1 LLVQKLGVKPNDTSL
16 EATQL
21 TDTDAERTEKVLVTY
36 TVAFFKSVFTGKV
49 QKLMKKKKN
58 KKWPE
63 VIFDSVDLGDK
74 SKKGGN
80 GTDAQLVD
88 SGSMRQFECDTT
100 MGVGMVVGMVS
111 LAMFLLGEL

>member
-21 TDTDAERTEKVLVTY
+21 TDADAERTEKVLVTY

-49 QKLMKKKKN
+49 QKLMKKKN

-88 SGSMRQFECDTT
+88 SGSVRQFECDTT